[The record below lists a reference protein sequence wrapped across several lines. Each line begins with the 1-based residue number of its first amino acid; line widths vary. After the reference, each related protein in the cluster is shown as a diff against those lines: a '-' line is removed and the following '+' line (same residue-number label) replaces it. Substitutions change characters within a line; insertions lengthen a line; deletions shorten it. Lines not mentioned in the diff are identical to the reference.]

1 MQNDHVAGQR
11 AVKLSREAFKSSK
24 KRLISERDEA
34 VAAERTAESRRKEA
48 GAAHTFSESRAEL
61 RNLHVIGGIWTVARN
76 KEKLMAWRGRSSG
89 RTASRTAK
97 VQDAYKESGAT
108 EPVQAADDM
117 DIEDL
122 DRRNESMLRTERS
135 RR

>member
-1 MQNDHVAGQR
+1 MAGQEEVAGQL
-11 AVKLSREAFKSSK
+11 AVKLSHRRMSSN
-24 KRLISERDEA
+24 KRLISELDAAKSRREEA
-34 VAAERTAESRRKEA
+34 AAAHKFAESL
-48 GAAHTFSESRAEL
+48 TEL
-61 RNLHVIGGIWTVARN
+61 RNLHAAVGSMTVARN

-108 EPVQAADDM
+108 APVQAADDM

-122 DRRNESMLRTERS
+122 DRRNESMLHTERS